1 MVSIV
6 TSILFPCS
14 VLTLTLEVAE
24 WCEVWI
30 GEEGGGE
37 DEEELVEGVRTVV
50 PLAGITRREQRG
62 RGGRE
67 GERGRG
73 RVGGERGSITQI
85 GTQSHKHLIY
95 NNPKNLTAGMPTFHR
110 NSGVLLTHVFLQVF
124 CPFETLSADVAAEG
138 AILGVCGEV
147 TLELVLAG
155 ALPIAYLA
163 DVSLL
168 RAT

>member
-50 PLAGITRREQRG
+50 PLAGITRRERRG

-67 GERGRG
+67 GERGRE
-73 RVGGERGSITQI
+73 REGERGREKEGGGGWEGREAVSCKLALNHTNTSFTTI
-85 GTQSHKHLIY
+85 
-95 NNPKNLTAGMPTFHR
+95 PK
-110 NSGVLLTHVFLQVF
+110 
-124 CPFETLSADVAAEG
+124 
-138 AILGVCGEV
+138 I
-147 TLELVLAG
+147 
-155 ALPIAYLA
+155 
-163 DVSLL
+163 
-168 RAT
+168 

>member
-50 PLAGITRREQRG
+50 PLAGITRRERRG

-73 RVGGERGSITQI
+73 ERQYHANWHSITQ
-85 GTQSHKHLIY
+85 TPHLQQSQKS
-95 NNPKNLTAGMPTFHR
+95 
-110 NSGVLLTHVFLQVF
+110 NSW
-124 CPFETLSADVAAEG
+124 D
-138 AILGVCGEV
+138 
-147 TLELVLAG
+147 
-155 ALPIAYLA
+155 AYLPPQLRGVA
-163 DVSLL
+163 DACVSAGILSI
-168 RAT
+168 